1 MSEARASP
9 RRDRAVL
16 EVHPG
21 AAGRGA
27 PGGKDRALTRWE
39 RWAGHCGY
47 VAEGVFY
54 LPVGFFA
61 LLAALQHAQPSGS
74 QGALAK
80 LGGSLLGDA
89 LLAVLALGL
98 AAFVLWQMVVAIADP
113 EHRAERRSPRR
124 RMARLEHLA
133 SGIFHCVFVGEVIA
147 SFLGLTR
154 ADDARQSQVE
164 WTARAFSI
172 PVGRY
177 LVGLVGAGIILFGL
191 WQFYRAVTR
200 DKNRRVDLSRTRLR
214 PAINALGVYGLLAR
228 GTLFGLV
235 GAYLVNAA
243 WRRDPRYSG
252 GVAGALAGFK
262 QQPYG
267 EGLLAVMAIGLLCY
281 GLYQILKEPYR
292 SLRKS

>member
-1 MSEARASP
+1 
-9 RRDRAVL
+9 V
-16 EVHPG
+16 G
-21 AAGRGA
+21 APHRGA
-27 PGGKDRALTRWE
+27 PGGSDIALTRWE

-61 LLAALQHAQPSGS
+61 LLAALQDEQPNGS

-80 LGGSLLGDA
+80 LGETLLGDA
-89 LLAVLALGL
+89 LLAMLALGL
-98 AAFVLWQMVVAIADP
+98 AAFVLWQLIVAIADP
-113 EHRAERRSPRR
+113 EYRAERRSPRR
-124 RMARLEHLA
+124 RMVRLEHLVSA
-133 SGIFHCVFVGEVIA
+133 VFHCVFVGEVVWSI
-147 SFLGLTR
+147 LGLSR
-154 ADDARQSQVE
+154 ADDERQSQVK
-164 WTARAFSI
+164 WTARAFSM

-177 LVGLVGAGIILFGL
+177 LVGLVGAGIIIFGV

-200 DKNRRVDLSRTRLR
+200 DKNSRVDLSRTRLR
-214 PAINALGVYGLLAR
+214 PVINALGVYGLLAR

-243 WRRDPRYSG
+243 WRRDPRSSG
-252 GVAGALAGFK
+252 GIAGALGALK

-267 EGLLAVMAIGLLCY
+267 EGLLAAMAVGLLCY